1 MPGMERALRLARMA
15 LETSDV
21 GLALCVS
28 LVALHYL
35 WALVR
40 DRA

>member
-1 MPGMERALRLARMA
+1 MDRALRLTRMA
-15 LETSDV
+15 LEVSDV

-35 WALVR
+35 WLQVR
-40 DRA
+40 ERA

>member
-1 MPGMERALRLARMA
+1 MDRALRLARLA
-15 LETSDV
+15 LEASDV

-35 WALVR
+35 WLLASE
-40 DRA
+40 RA

>member
-1 MPGMERALRLARMA
+1 MDRAFRLARIA

-28 LVALHYL
+28 LVALQYL
-35 WALVR
+35 WLLAR
-40 DRA
+40 ERI